1 MDTLKRDV
9 DILENLKQQYQKPI
23 VYELFKKYQTLLM
36 IKKIINKAPVI
47 YQKKIDISKIYP
59 EILSSININYDVSL
73 AKYDLYFQD
82 AIATVA
88 DLLKHSEG
96 KLNLINLLLINN
108 KLYNLEFIDFIL
120 PIATCEKILK
130 KLIIYLYDTYSQE
143 YGCYQLYK
151 KYINPDV
158 LPPQYIKNNLND
170 YSETIINQLN
180 LVYTIKDYLNV
191 KVDDYH
197 KNNTLIL
204 EKKNNETL
212 QQQTEKFNI
221 ANDAF
226 QKITIEYINCI
237 FYFKKPINYSKFNT
251 FLENEFPNYIY
262 EILDYQENN
271 YMINIVF
278 DCLELY
284 TIDAITL
291 HKKLSKLIELDNN
304 RTNIFKYIDV
314 NQSNLIDLVYKY
326 EITKS
331 ETKSKN
337 INQQINIFGSIEE
350 KMNKN
355 QIMIYNIIMRF
366 YKTTN
371 ITMLQKKKIETIIQ
385 ELQDLKFTF

>member
-1 MDTLKRDV
+1 M
-9 DILENLKQQYQKPI
+9 
-23 VYELFKKYQTLLM
+23 
-36 IKKIINKAPVI
+36 
-47 YQKKIDISKIYP
+47 
-59 EILSSININYDVSL
+59 
-73 AKYDLYFQD
+73 
-82 AIATVA
+82 
-88 DLLKHSEG
+88 
-96 KLNLINLLLINN
+96 
-108 KLYNLEFIDFIL
+108 
-120 PIATCEKILK
+120 
-130 KLIIYLYDTYSQE
+130 
-143 YGCYQLYK
+143 
-151 KYINPDV
+151 
-158 LPPQYIKNNLND
+158 LPPKYIKNNLND

-278 DCLELY
+278 DCIELY

-291 HKKLSKLIELDNN
+291 HKKLSKLIELDHNK
-304 RTNIFKYIDV
+304 TNIFKYIDA

-331 ETKSKN
+331 APKSKN

-371 ITMLQKKKIETIIQ
+371 ITMLQKKKIENIIQ